1 MRHLAKGRVVIFAAG
16 TGNPF
21 MTTDT
26 AAALRGV
33 EIDADVL
40 LIAKNK
46 VDGVYDADPRK
57 VPGARRFARLTYM
70 DALNR
75 RLEVMDSTALSL
87 CMENAL
93 PIVVFDVATPDGI
106 VRAAR
111 GEEIGTIVDG
121 TETVMAA
128 ASA

>member
-1 MRHLAKGRVVIFAAG
+1 
-16 TGNPF
+16 
-21 MTTDT
+21 
-26 AAALRGV
+26 V

-57 VPGARRFARLTYM
+57 VPDAKRFARLTYM

-87 CMENAL
+87 CMENGL

-106 VRAAR
+106 VRAAK
-111 GEEIGTIVDG
+111 GEAIGTIVDG
-121 TETVMAA
+121 SETVMAA
-128 ASA
+128 AGA